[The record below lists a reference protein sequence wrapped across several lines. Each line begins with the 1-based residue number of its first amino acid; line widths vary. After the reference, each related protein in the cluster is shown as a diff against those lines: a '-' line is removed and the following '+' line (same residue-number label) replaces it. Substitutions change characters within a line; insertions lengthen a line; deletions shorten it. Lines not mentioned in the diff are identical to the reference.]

1 MAEKAEE
8 NQSVLEW
15 IGASCNTGL
24 RNFCSFTAFTGD
36 VLHAAFGERKQRLRW
51 NDVLQTLN
59 RCGADG
65 ICITLIICLLTGII
79 IGYQS

>member
-15 IGASCNTGL
+15 IGASCSIGL
-24 RNFCSFTAFTGD
+24 KNFYSFTAFIGS
-36 VLHAAFGERKQRLRW
+36 VLHAVFSERRQRIRW
-51 NDVLQTLN
+51 NDMFCTLN
-59 RCGADG
+59 RCGSDG
-65 ICITLIICLLTGII
+65 IGITLIICLLTGVI